1 MKNKEVPEEIIIDYV
16 AKERAE
22 RTCGNSVLKECFTWL
37 AVITYTSYTCYSI
50 IRILNEKQMSD
61 ESSFYSFFL
70 MLISMCLISLALM
83 YVMFPADG
91 IDAKIKAARKF
102 LLEAGQEATSE
113 NINLLLNRYYKGN
126 WSKIEDMLYE
136 KRTVFSAENIEL
148 VSGNI
153 SENSKEALPVK

>member
-1 MKNKEVPEEIIIDYV
+1 MKKKGNKAERFVDNV
-16 AKERAE
+16 AKARPA
-22 RTCGNSVLKECFTWL
+22 RTCGNSVPKECFTWL
-37 AVITYTSYTCYSI
+37 AVITYTSYACYSI
-50 IRILNEKQMSD
+50 IGIFNEKQMSV
-61 ESSFYSFFL
+61 ESSFYSYFL
-70 MLISMCLISLALM
+70 MVISMCLISLALM

-91 IDAKIKAARKF
+91 IDAKIKVARKF

-126 WSKIEDMLYE
+126 WPKIEDMLYE

-153 SENSKEALPVK
+153 SENSKEAHPVK

>member
-37 AVITYTSYTCYSI
+37 AVITYTSYACYSI

-61 ESSFYSFFL
+61 ESSFYSFSL
-70 MLISMCLISLALM
+70 MLIFMCLISLALM

-126 WSKIEDMLYE
+126 WQDIEDMLYE

-153 SENSKEALPVK
+153 SENSKKALPVK

>member
-1 MKNKEVPEEIIIDYV
+1 MKNKEIQEEIIVDYV

-37 AVITYTSYTCYSI
+37 AVITYTSYACYSI

-70 MLISMCLISLALM
+70 MLIFMCLISLALM

-126 WSKIEDMLYE
+126 WPKIEDMLYE
-136 KRTVFSAENIEL
+136 KRTVFSAESVEL

-153 SENSKEALPVK
+153 SENSKEAIPVK